1 MSTRF
6 SSFACLGLLI
16 LILPFTTDALAMKG
30 T

>member
-6 SSFACLGLLI
+6 PNLACLGLLI
-16 LILPFTTDALAMKG
+16 LILLFTTDALAMKG